1 MRPPL
6 SLLFG
11 APGVMFFP
19 ADNRCA
25 VGLEI
30 TLAYGD
36 AVGLTRS
43 EPVKVT
49 SVYSLCTSAYN
60 ENSKKSV
67 MFPWVGSVAHRIFE
81 LGQKTHISRLRQFI
95 NVGSNCLSKG
105 VEVVAALQT

>member
-43 EPVKVT
+43 EPVKVA

-67 MFPWVGSVAHRIFE
+67 MFPWGWKCGAPYIRAWTKDSYLKASPVHQCGLE
-81 LGQKTHISRLRQFI
+81 LFVQG
-95 NVGSNCLSKG
+95 C
-105 VEVVAALQT
+105 